1 MLKVTKTRQLVA
13 EFFAQDGD
21 QQKLVKTTV
30 VNTDNEAV
38 STTSET
44 LHDPDLYAKN
54 RISMRKHEQELR
66 EMRYKIEDAILAELE
81 TDEHKEQEVDM
92 HIEFFNFFRSL
103 IQTEDGLVLYALAL
117 IVSMEIIDFV
127 TGSLC

>member
-44 LHDPDLYAKN
+44 LHDPDLYATN
-54 RISMRKHEQELR
+54 RLSMRKHEQELR
-66 EMRYKIEDAILAELE
+66 EMRYKIEDAILAEME
-81 TDEHKEQEVDM
+81 TDEHKE
-92 HIEFFNFFRSL
+92 
-103 IQTEDGLVLYALAL
+103 
-117 IVSMEIIDFV
+117 
-127 TGSLC
+127 

>member
-1 MLKVTKTRQLVA
+1 MLKVTKTRQLVT

-30 VNTDNEAV
+30 INTDNKAV
-38 STTSET
+38 STISET
-44 LHDPDLYAKN
+44 LHDPEMYANN

-81 TDEHKEQEVDM
+81 ADAEHKE
-92 HIEFFNFFRSL
+92 
-103 IQTEDGLVLYALAL
+103 
-117 IVSMEIIDFV
+117 
-127 TGSLC
+127 

>member
-30 VNTDNEAV
+30 VNTDNDAV

-54 RISMRKHEQELR
+54 RSSMRKNEQELR

-81 TDEHKEQEVDM
+81 ADEHKE
-92 HIEFFNFFRSL
+92 
-103 IQTEDGLVLYALAL
+103 
-117 IVSMEIIDFV
+117 
-127 TGSLC
+127 

>member
-1 MLKVTKTRQLVA
+1 MTMLKVTKTRQLVA

-66 EMRYKIEDAILAELE
+66 EMRYKIEDAILAEMA
-81 TDEHKEQEVDM
+81 TDEHKE
-92 HIEFFNFFRSL
+92 
-103 IQTEDGLVLYALAL
+103 
-117 IVSMEIIDFV
+117 
-127 TGSLC
+127 

>member
-13 EFFAQDGD
+13 EFFVQDGD

-44 LHDPDLYAKN
+44 LHDQYF
-54 RISMRKHEQELR
+54 
-66 EMRYKIEDAILAELE
+66 RYLAQPRFHL
-81 TDEHKEQEVDM
+81 QSC
-92 HIEFFNFFRSL
+92 I
-103 IQTEDGLVLYALAL
+103 A
-117 IVSMEIIDFV
+117 
-127 TGSLC
+127 

>member
-1 MLKVTKTRQLVA
+1 MTMLKVTKTRQLVT

-30 VNTDNEAV
+30 INTDNKAV
-38 STTSET
+38 STISET
-44 LHDPDLYAKN
+44 LHDPELYANN

-81 TDEHKEQEVDM
+81 ADPEHKE
-92 HIEFFNFFRSL
+92 
-103 IQTEDGLVLYALAL
+103 
-117 IVSMEIIDFV
+117 
-127 TGSLC
+127 

>member
-1 MLKVTKTRQLVA
+1 MTMLKVTKTRQLVT

-30 VNTDNEAV
+30 VNTDNKAV
-38 STTSET
+38 STISET
-44 LHDPDLYAKN
+44 LHDPDLYANN

-81 TDEHKEQEVDM
+81 ADAEHKE
-92 HIEFFNFFRSL
+92 
-103 IQTEDGLVLYALAL
+103 
-117 IVSMEIIDFV
+117 
-127 TGSLC
+127 

>member
-1 MLKVTKTRQLVA
+1 MTMLKVTKTRQLVT

-30 VNTDNEAV
+30 INTDNKAV
-38 STTSET
+38 STISET
-44 LHDPDLYAKN
+44 LHDPELYANN

-81 TDEHKEQEVDM
+81 ADAEHKE
-92 HIEFFNFFRSL
+92 
-103 IQTEDGLVLYALAL
+103 
-117 IVSMEIIDFV
+117 
-127 TGSLC
+127 

>member
-1 MLKVTKTRQLVA
+1 MLKVTKTRQLVT

-30 VNTDNEAV
+30 INTDNKAV
-38 STTSET
+38 STISET
-44 LHDPDLYAKN
+44 LHDPELYANN

-81 TDEHKEQEVDM
+81 ADPEDKE
-92 HIEFFNFFRSL
+92 
-103 IQTEDGLVLYALAL
+103 
-117 IVSMEIIDFV
+117 
-127 TGSLC
+127 

>member
-1 MLKVTKTRQLVA
+1 MLKVTKTRQLVT

-30 VNTDNEAV
+30 INTDNKAV
-38 STTSET
+38 STISET
-44 LHDPDLYAKN
+44 LHDPELYANN

-81 TDEHKEQEVDM
+81 ADSEHKE
-92 HIEFFNFFRSL
+92 
-103 IQTEDGLVLYALAL
+103 
-117 IVSMEIIDFV
+117 
-127 TGSLC
+127 

>member
-30 VNTDNEAV
+30 VNTDNDAV
-38 STTSET
+38 SITSET
-44 LHDPDLYAKN
+44 LHDPDLYTKN
-54 RISMRKHEQELR
+54 RSSMRKHEQELR

-81 TDEHKEQEVDM
+81 ADAEHKD
-92 HIEFFNFFRSL
+92 
-103 IQTEDGLVLYALAL
+103 
-117 IVSMEIIDFV
+117 
-127 TGSLC
+127 

>member
-1 MLKVTKTRQLVA
+1 MLKVTKTRQLVT

-30 VNTDNEAV
+30 INTDNKAV
-38 STTSET
+38 STISET
-44 LHDPDLYAKN
+44 LHDPDLYANN

-81 TDEHKEQEVDM
+81 ADSENKE
-92 HIEFFNFFRSL
+92 
-103 IQTEDGLVLYALAL
+103 
-117 IVSMEIIDFV
+117 
-127 TGSLC
+127 

>member
-1 MLKVTKTRQLVA
+1 MTMLKVTKTRQLVT

-30 VNTDNEAV
+30 INTNNKAV
-38 STTSET
+38 STISET
-44 LHDPDLYAKN
+44 LHDPELYANN

-81 TDEHKEQEVDM
+81 ADAEHKE
-92 HIEFFNFFRSL
+92 
-103 IQTEDGLVLYALAL
+103 
-117 IVSMEIIDFV
+117 
-127 TGSLC
+127 

>member
-1 MLKVTKTRQLVA
+1 MTMLKVTKTRQLLT

-30 VNTDNEAV
+30 INTDNKAV
-38 STTSET
+38 STISET
-44 LHDPDLYAKN
+44 LHDPELYANN

-81 TDEHKEQEVDM
+81 ADAEHKE
-92 HIEFFNFFRSL
+92 
-103 IQTEDGLVLYALAL
+103 
-117 IVSMEIIDFV
+117 
-127 TGSLC
+127 

>member
-1 MLKVTKTRQLVA
+1 MLKVTKTRQLVT

-30 VNTDNEAV
+30 INTDNKAV
-38 STTSET
+38 STISET
-44 LHDPDLYAKN
+44 LHDPELYANN

-81 TDEHKEQEVDM
+81 ADAERKE
-92 HIEFFNFFRSL
+92 
-103 IQTEDGLVLYALAL
+103 
-117 IVSMEIIDFV
+117 
-127 TGSLC
+127 

>member
-1 MLKVTKTRQLVA
+1 MLKVTKTRQLVT

-30 VNTDNEAV
+30 INTDNKAV
-38 STTSET
+38 STISET
-44 LHDPDLYAKN
+44 LHDPELYANN

-81 TDEHKEQEVDM
+81 ADPEHKE
-92 HIEFFNFFRSL
+92 
-103 IQTEDGLVLYALAL
+103 
-117 IVSMEIIDFV
+117 
-127 TGSLC
+127 

>member
-38 STTSET
+38 
-44 LHDPDLYAKN
+44 
-54 RISMRKHEQELR
+54 MRKHEQELR
-66 EMRYKIEDAILAELE
+66 EMRYKIEDAILAEME
-81 TDEHKEQEVDM
+81 TDEHKE
-92 HIEFFNFFRSL
+92 
-103 IQTEDGLVLYALAL
+103 
-117 IVSMEIIDFV
+117 
-127 TGSLC
+127 

>member
-66 EMRYKIEDAILAELE
+66 EMRYKIEDAILAER
-81 TDEHKEQEVDM
+81 DNSNSDHQE
-92 HIEFFNFFRSL
+92 
-103 IQTEDGLVLYALAL
+103 
-117 IVSMEIIDFV
+117 
-127 TGSLC
+127 

>member
-30 VNTDNEAV
+30 VNTDNDAV

-54 RISMRKHEQELR
+54 RSSMRKHEQEIR

-81 TDEHKEQEVDM
+81 ADAEHKD
-92 HIEFFNFFRSL
+92 
-103 IQTEDGLVLYALAL
+103 
-117 IVSMEIIDFV
+117 
-127 TGSLC
+127 

>member
-30 VNTDNEAV
+30 VNTDNDAV

-44 LHDPDLYAKN
+44 LHDLDLYAKN
-54 RISMRKHEQELR
+54 RSSMRKHEQELR

-81 TDEHKEQEVDM
+81 ADAEHKD
-92 HIEFFNFFRSL
+92 
-103 IQTEDGLVLYALAL
+103 
-117 IVSMEIIDFV
+117 
-127 TGSLC
+127 

>member
-54 RISMRKHEQELR
+54 RISMRKYEQELR
-66 EMRYKIEDAILAELE
+66 EMRYKIEDAILAEME
-81 TDEHKEQEVDM
+81 TDEHKE
-92 HIEFFNFFRSL
+92 
-103 IQTEDGLVLYALAL
+103 
-117 IVSMEIIDFV
+117 
-127 TGSLC
+127 

>member
-44 LHDPDLYAKN
+44 LHDPGLYAKN

-66 EMRYKIEDAILAELE
+66 EMRYKIEDAILSEME
-81 TDEHKEQEVDM
+81 TNEHKE
-92 HIEFFNFFRSL
+92 
-103 IQTEDGLVLYALAL
+103 
-117 IVSMEIIDFV
+117 
-127 TGSLC
+127 

>member
-13 EFFAQDGD
+13 EFFVQDGD

-44 LHDPDLYAKN
+44 LHYPDLYAKN
-54 RISMRKHEQELR
+54 RKAMRTHEQELR
-66 EMRYKIEDAILAELE
+66 TMRYKIEDEILAERDGGI
-81 TDEHKEQEVDM
+81 TDHQE
-92 HIEFFNFFRSL
+92 
-103 IQTEDGLVLYALAL
+103 
-117 IVSMEIIDFV
+117 
-127 TGSLC
+127 